1 MGNMYEKLFSPYQ
14 IGQLKIKNRIAM
26 APMGGTN
33 IDEAEYFIERA
44 RGGAG
49 LLVSG
54 ITLVQNTYDLT
65 GFPVEFDNPLH
76 FLERHGPMMEKI
88 HAYGAKMFRQLTAGT
103 GRCTP
108 ALALSPDSA
117 SASELPNVWDNSK
130 HTQALSVEAI
140 QHYVKSFAR
149 AAMICK
155 MAGYDGVEIHAVH
168 EGYLLDQFAISFFNK
183 RTDQYG
189 GCLENRARFAVEILQ
204 AIKHTCGA
212 DFPVSLRY
220 SVKSCIKDFN
230 DGAVPGE
237 KYKEV
242 GRDLEEGIA
251 LAKYLESA
259 GYDML
264 NCDNGTYDSWY
275 WPHPPVYM
283 PEGLNIADIYEV
295 KKAVS
300 IPVLA
305 AGRLEDPDLA
315 ESVLQQGKADA
326 ITIGRQLLAD
336 PYYPQKV
343 KQGTLDEIKPCI
355 ACHIGCLGRVF
366 QGKVKSCTVNPACG
380 NEHYFRL
387 RPAEVSKHIVIVG
400 GGIAGM
406 EAALISAQRGHRV
419 SLYEQGDQLGG
430 VFIAAAAF
438 DFKKQ
443 DKKLIQWYIR
453 QLKKHDIA
461 IHLQTRVDRSLI
473 AEIKPDAVL
482 VATGSTVK
490 ELTLDGSERAVAAVD
505 FLLGDQQTGHNVVI
519 IGGGL
524 TGCEIAYNLARQEKN
539 VSIIEILPDV
549 LPDKTLCAAN
559 RSCLLDMMKFHHVN
573 EYVSTTVKKITPD
586 SVVIQRGDI
595 EEVLAAD
602 TVIYAIG
609 YERNQALYDELYS
622 GQQEVFLLGD
632 AINVSNLLNAIWTAN
647 EVARNI

>member
-1 MGNMYEKLFSPYQ
+1 MENMYGHLFSPYQ

-54 ITLVQNTYDLT
+54 ITLVQNAYDLT

-108 ALALSPDSA
+108 VLALSADSA
-117 SASELPNVWDNSK
+117 SASEMPNVWDNAK
-130 HTQALSVEAI
+130 QTQALSIEAI
-140 QHYVKSFAR
+140 QHYVKSFAK

-168 EGYLLDQFAISFFNK
+168 EGYLLDQFAIAFFNK

-189 GCLENRARFAVEILQ
+189 GSLENRARFAVEILQ

-220 SVKSCIKDFN
+220 SVKSCIKGFN

-237 KYKEV
+237 NYEEV
-242 GRDLEEGIA
+242 GRTLEEGIA
-251 LAKYLESA
+251 LAKYFESV

-275 WPHPPVYM
+275 WPHPPMYM

-343 KQGTLDEIKPCI
+343 KRGELDEIKPCI

-387 RPAEVSKHIVIVG
+387 KPALERKHILVIG
-400 GGIAGM
+400 GGMAGM
-406 EAALISAQRGHRV
+406 EAALIAAQRGHRV
-419 SLYEQGDQLGG
+419 ALYEKSDQLGG

-453 QLKKHDIA
+453 QLQKYNVE
-461 IHLQTRVDRSLI
+461 IHLQTSVDQQRV
-473 AEIKPDAVL
+473 AELKPDAIF

-490 ELTLDGSERAVAAVD
+490 KLTLDGSERAIAAID
-505 FLLGDQQTGHNVVI
+505 FLLGDKKAGQNVVV
-519 IGGGL
+519 IGGGI
-524 TGCEIAYNLARQEKN
+524 TGCEIAYDLALQKKN
-539 VSIIEILPDV
+539 VSIIEMLPTV
-549 LPDKTLCAAN
+549 LPDKSLCAAN
-559 RSCLLDMMKFHHVN
+559 RNCLMDMLKFHHVKQ
-573 EYVSTTVKKITPD
+573 YTSITVKQITES
-586 SVVIQRGDI
+586 SVVIQRDET
-595 EEVLAAD
+595 EEHLAAD

-609 YERNQALYDELYS
+609 YECNHTLYDELYA
-622 GQQEVFLLGD
+622 GGEDIYLLGD
-632 AINVSNLLNAIWTAN
+632 ASKVSNLLNAIWTAN